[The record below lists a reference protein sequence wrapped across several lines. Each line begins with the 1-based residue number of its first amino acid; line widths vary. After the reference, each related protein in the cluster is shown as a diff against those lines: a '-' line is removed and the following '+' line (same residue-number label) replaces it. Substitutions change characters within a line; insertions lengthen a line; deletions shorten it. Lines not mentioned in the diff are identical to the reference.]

1 MKQGD
6 TVIYSQR
13 HFEWLESAGKW
24 PRSVNRRRMVGVVDG
39 SLGATPEG
47 VVWVKWQPGSW
58 CPTYLA
64 HFEDNLE
71 VL

>member
-1 MKQGD
+1 
-6 TVIYSQR
+6 
-13 HFEWLESAGKW
+13 
-24 PRSVNRRRMVGVVDG
+24 MVGVVDG